1 MAVASPADR
10 RRGPL
15 RTLHLPLALVLT
27 LSWTMT
33 GQPAQAEPA
42 PRASHAE
49 PLARPA
55 QAAPK
60 PTVKQLKK
68 ELAALQK
75 ESDRLI
81 TDYYN
86 GRIAHEKAEKAEK
99 AAKARLAAA
108 QEVFDRESS
117 ELRAMAVAQY
127 TGAVP
132 SEQEL
137 ISSVDPGALLGRL
150 ALTRHLADRQHARL
164 SGFARV
170 RDERAAAEAEA
181 AARTAEL
188 ADQIEDLAGSKEK
201 AQKQIDRIKD
211 KIDQLYQAPGVRR
224 SDGTWVP
231 QLPEGPD
238 HITPRMRLVKTLVE
252 ERFDVPF
259 GIGCY
264 RTIQDGGEHPLGRAC
279 DFMLSRGGAMPTAAE
294 VARGNEIAAW
304 AIKNSRRLGIMYI
317 IYRQRIWHA
326 RTGTWRMM
334 SNRGGT
340 TANHYDHPHISVY

>member
-15 RTLHLPLALVLT
+15 RPFRLSLALALGLT
-27 LSWTMT
+27 APLGGTVIAGT
-33 GQPAQAEPA
+33 RPGPAA
-42 PRASHAE
+42 
-49 PLARPA
+49 
-55 QAAPK
+55 AAPK

-86 GRIAHEKAEKAEK
+86 GRIAREKAEKAEK
-99 AAKARLAAA
+99 AAKERLAAA
-108 QEVFDRESS
+108 QEVLDREST

-127 TGAVP
+127 IGAVP
-132 SEQEL
+132 VGQVVLSGAE
-137 ISSVDPGALLGRL
+137 DPNTLLNRL
-150 ALTRHLADRQHARL
+150 ALAQHLADRQHARL
-164 SGFARV
+164 SGFAQV
-170 RDERAAAEAEA
+170 RDEHARAEAEA
-181 AARTAEL
+181 TARAAEL
-188 ADQIEDLAGSKEK
+188 ADQVADLADRKGK
-201 AQKQIDRIKD
+201 AVKQIERIKD

-231 QLPEGPD
+231 QLPEGAD
-238 HITPRMRLVKTLVE
+238 HITPRMRLVKTLVK

-279 DFMLSRGGAMPTAAE
+279 DFMLSRGGSMPSAAE

-304 AIKNSRRLGIMYI
+304 AIKNSKRLGIMYI

-326 RTGTWRMM
+326 RTGTWRTM
-334 SNRGGT
+334 SDRGGT

>member
-15 RTLHLPLALVLT
+15 RPLRLPLALALALT
-27 LSWTMT
+27 GPLGGAVIT
-33 GQPAQAEPA
+33 GAEP
-42 PRASHAE
+42 
-49 PLARPA
+49 RPA
-55 QAAPK
+55 LAAPK

-86 GRIAHEKAEKAEK
+86 GRIAREKAEKAEK
-99 AAKARLAAA
+99 AAKERLAAS
-108 QEVFDRESS
+108 QEVYDREST

-127 TGAVP
+127 IGGVSTD
-132 SEQEL
+132 Q
-137 ISSVDPGALLGRL
+137 ALLSGAEDPNTLLSRL
-150 ALTRHLADRQHARL
+150 ALTQHLADRQHARL

-170 RDERAAAEAEA
+170 RDEHARAQAEA
-181 AARTAEL
+181 AARAAEL
-188 ADQIEDLAGSKEK
+188 ATQVEDLAGRKDK
-201 AQKQIDRIKD
+201 AVKQIDRIKD

-231 QLPEGPD
+231 QLPGGAD
-238 HITPRMRLVKTLVE
+238 HITPRMRLVKTLIQ

-264 RTIQDGGEHPLGRAC
+264 RAIQDGGEHPLGRAC
-279 DFMLSRGGAMPTAAE
+279 DFMLSRGGSMPTAAE

-304 AIKNSRRLGIMYI
+304 AIKNSKRLGIMYI

-326 RTGTWRMM
+326 RSGTWRTM
-334 SNRGGT
+334 SDRGGT